1 MMTELFF
8 YIFIFV
14 FWIWE
19 NSIIDRAIFYNTSDN
34 LGDHCPICLEEFTF
48 ENPDYGL
55 TECQKK
61 GRIHCFHK
69 DCILETLKISNR
81 CPLCRETIVKP
92 KKDYNISRYSRMVRN
107 NSLHY

>member
-1 MMTELFF
+1 MMIELIF
-8 YIFIFV
+8 YAIILV

-19 NSIIDRAIFYNTSDN
+19 NNILVRAIFFNTSDN

-48 ENPDYGL
+48 ENPDYAL

-69 DCILETLKISNR
+69 NCIFEILKKSNS
-81 CPLCRETIVKP
+81 CPLCRETIIKS
-92 KKDYNISRYSRMVRN
+92 KKNYNISRYSRLVRKN
-107 NSLHY
+107 TITF